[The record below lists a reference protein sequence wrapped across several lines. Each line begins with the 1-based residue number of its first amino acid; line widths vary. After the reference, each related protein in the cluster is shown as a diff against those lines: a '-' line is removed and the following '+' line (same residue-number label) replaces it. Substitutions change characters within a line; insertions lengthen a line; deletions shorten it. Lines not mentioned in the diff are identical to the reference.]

1 LLPSTVPPSALRD
14 RVVRLDDPFV
24 TIDGED
30 ARDFD
35 DAVFCMPV
43 NLGTEKRRRA
53 GWRLLVAIA
62 DVSHYVRPGD
72 PIDAD
77 ALERGTSVYFPRR
90 VIPMLPEAL
99 SNGICSLNPD
109 VDRLLLVC
117 DMVIAGSGQ
126 KAGQITAYQFYDAV
140 IHSHARC
147 TYTQVWEALQQPNGP
162 AASSLGS

>member
-1 LLPSTVPPSALRD
+1 AVRKFGVPHEFSDGAMTQAGKLPDRVRPAGLRGRVDLRD
-14 RVVRLDDPFV
+14 VPFV

-62 DVSHYVRPGD
+62 DVSHYVRAGD
-72 PIDAD
+72 PIDRD

-99 SNGICSLNPD
+99 SNGICSLNPQ
-109 VDRLLLVC
+109 VDRLVLVC

-126 KAGQITAYQFYDAV
+126 KAG
-140 IHSHARC
+140 
-147 TYTQVWEALQQPNGP
+147 
-162 AASSLGS
+162 